1 MWLFFFDLLKNG
13 LDIIWIIRW
22 IESINFCVCACECVC
37 MCCHHVWLAA
47 IQVNNCSELNQIGWS
62 TDRHRQNI
70 ASNVILTM
78 KSCESL
84 NPLQEETFEK
94 PSDEKKSA
102 KFAACIYDMYVVR
115 STTRTHTQSST
126 ILFA

>member
-1 MWLFFFDLLKNG
+1 MCA
-13 LDIIWIIRW
+13 
-22 IESINFCVCACECVC
+22 CVCVSACEYVC

-47 IQVNNCSELNQIGWS
+47 IQVNNCNELNQIGWS

-70 ASNVILTM
+70 ASNEILTM

-94 PSDEKKSA
+94 PSDEQTVGKIRSMHA
-102 KFAACIYDMYVVR
+102 YHMCVVR
-115 STTRTHTQSST
+115 LTTRTHTHNLPQLFLHSFSH
-126 ILFA
+126 ILFYFSVDTQNM